1 VAGTISEMLRQQHST
16 SADLNQGITI
26 IIFLAFLLVIMRRTN
41 RLLIHVDPTSTVQY
55 PLLKP
60 LWLQIA
66 PSECLFFVRLV
77 LRIAEGAQGEFELS
91 LIHCLP
97 PGS

>member
-1 VAGTISEMLRQQHST
+1 MLRQRYLA
-16 SADLNQGITI
+16 SADLDQGITI
-26 IIFLAFLLVIMRRTN
+26 ILFLAFLLVIMRRTN
-41 RLLIHVDPTSTVQY
+41 RLLAHVDPTSTVQY

-66 PSECLFFVRLV
+66 ISGGLFLVRLV
-77 LRIAEGAQGEFELS
+77 MRIAEGAQGEFELS

-97 PGS
+97 TGP